1 MYCRRLCKLVGV
13 VSRLALPQ
21 QTSATSACLCQMQ
34 TNVES
39 KVEIGDVKDKLIS
52 AAGDGQADFLVCG
65 SRHLGTI
72 ER

>member
-1 MYCRRLCKLVGV
+1 
-13 VSRLALPQ
+13 
-21 QTSATSACLCQMQ
+21 MQ

-72 ER
+72 ERCVLFTKGTNERE